1 MKCTILRI
9 SSSVTAQRYS
19 STPSLLALGTY
30 GPVSTDLASNYTE
43 AEYNFEPKVAL
54 DRMYYDPTDTLFIR
68 HLDLIDRMNML
79 AREP

>member
-1 MKCTILRI
+1 MHDLTDTLFRNSTAVQQYSLPTRYLRPCFHRFGI
-9 SSSVTAQRYS
+9 KLHRSRV
-19 STPSLLALGTY
+19 
-30 GPVSTDLASNYTE
+30 
-43 AEYNFEPKVAL
+43 NFEPKVAL